1 MLKPE
6 KTAKSLGT
14 EVYGGIPAQQQCG
27 KIDLLLMAHATR
39 RKPPG

>member
-6 KTAKSLGT
+6 KTAKSLDA
-14 EVYGGIPAQQQCG
+14 EADGGIPAQQQCG